1 MKMTPPPVVKVLYDK
16 MRDEQVLP
24 ENRWPYMGS
33 RVAVQ
38 RRCVPR
44 MTLYGA
50 NMIQHDPL

>member
-1 MKMTPPPVVKVLYDK
+1 MTPPPVVKVLYDK